1 MAGYVVNTRIERV
14 TPHLARRADRGAA
27 SAGRGPRDPAG
38 GATPIDIAGR
48 PLETILAERWDA
60 IRERWAQATF
70 FLFDPDSWR

>member
-1 MAGYVVNTRIERV
+1 MAGYAVNTRIEQV
-14 TPHLARRADRGAA
+14 TPRLARRVHEGVAGPSRAAREPDRGITA
-27 SAGRGPRDPAG
+27 
-38 GATPIDIAGR
+38 IDTAGR